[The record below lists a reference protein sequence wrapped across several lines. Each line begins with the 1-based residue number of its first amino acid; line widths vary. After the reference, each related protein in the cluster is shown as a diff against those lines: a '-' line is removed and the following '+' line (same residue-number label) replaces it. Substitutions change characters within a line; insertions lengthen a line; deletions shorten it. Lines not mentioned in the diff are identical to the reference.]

1 MECDVIIVGGGLAG
15 LTCARALQA
24 AGKRSLVLEAGA
36 DVGGR
41 VWTDEVEGFRLDRG
55 FQVFLTAY
63 PEARRWLDYR
73 ALDLRP
79 ITPGALVWKEGRW
92 HRVSDPFRRP
102 QDAWATLRAPV
113 GTLLDKA
120 RIATLRWQA
129 KEGTLEAVFQR
140 PETTTLEALQAQG
153 FGGTMIET
161 FLRPWLGGIFLDPAL
176 ESSSRMMEFVF
187 RMFADGMAAVP
198 AAGMQAI
205 PRQLAGGLPK
215 DSILCRT
222 PVEAIDGDSVVLAG
236 GDRLRSRNIV
246 VATDGSTAARLA
258 PGLTSPAWRST
269 VTVYFAASSHPVS
282 KPILMLNGTGQG
294 RVNSLINLSAV
305 APDYAPPE
313 QSLISVSVLGDPGVD
328 DDTLVEDLRRELA
341 GWFGAQAVA
350 PWRLLRVCRIRH
362 ALPVR
367 SPLSLST
374 PKPVRDGL
382 WICGDHV
389 ETASIQG
396 AMHSG
401 RAVAEALLP
410 HSAWI

>member
-1 MECDVIIVGGGLAG
+1 MAG

-24 AGKRSLVLEAGA
+24 AGKSCLVLEAGA

-41 VWTDEVEGFRLDRG
+41 VWTDEVEGFQLDRG

-73 ALDLRP
+73 ALELRP
-79 ITPGALVWKEGRW
+79 ILPGALVRREGRW

-102 QDAWATLRAPV
+102 EDAWATLRAPV

-120 RIATLRWQA
+120 RIATLRWQS
-129 KEGTLEAVFQR
+129 KQGPLEAVFQR
-140 PETTTLEALQAQG
+140 PETTTLEALRAQG
-153 FGGTMIET
+153 FGETMIET

-176 ESSSRMMEFVF
+176 ETSSRMMEFVF
-187 RMFADGMAAVP
+187 RMFADGVAALP

-205 PRQLAGGLPK
+205 PRQLAAGLPA
-215 DSILCRT
+215 DAIRCRT
-222 PVEAIDGDSVVLAG
+222 PVEAIHDGTVVLAG
-236 GDRLRSRNIV
+236 GHRLGGRHIV
-246 VATDGSTAARLA
+246 VATDGSTAARLV
-258 PGLTSPAWRST
+258 PGVTSPAWRST
-269 VTVYFAASSHPVS
+269 VTVYFAAPGSPVG
-282 KPILMLNGTGQG
+282 KPMLMLNGTGQG
-294 RVNSLINLSAV
+294 RVNTLIELSAV
-305 APDYAPPE
+305 APEYAPAG
-313 QSLISVSVLGDPGVD
+313 QSLISVSVLGDPGID
-328 DDTLVEDLRRELA
+328 DDTLVAELRRELL

-350 PWRLLRVCRIRH
+350 PWRLLRVCRIRQ

-367 SPLSLST
+367 YPLTLKA

-396 AMHSG
+396 AMQSG
-401 RAVAEALLP
+401 RAVADALLS
-410 HSAWI
+410 HA